1 MYIQLCLYAL
11 YSWDLI
17 THRPTSATTMHFVH
31 SGTVENAYLT
41 MIGMKDIYLSSD
53 NVSQIYSV
61 CYNLHLCMYK
71 YVENLVI
78 LGVGRLSKHK
88 GSTTEPT
95 TQHNQNFYVAC

>member
-1 MYIQLCLYAL
+1 
-11 YSWDLI
+11 
-17 THRPTSATTMHFVH
+17 MHFVH

-53 NVSQIYSV
+53 NVSHIYSV

-71 YVENLVI
+71 YVEILVI
-78 LGVGRLSKHK
+78 LGMGLSTDVGRLSKHK